1 VVAAAGGAPVADRA
15 AADETPTR
23 PPGLYQITGR
33 VRLHQPVVEISGIT
47 NAQQISW
54 AGPSQSVASFSS
66 FEEFHAPWHMA
77 RISVTGG
84 QLEAVSV
91 APVDFSSWRGTS
103 TGKPRGSRSGRTG
116 SAPARCRA

>member
-1 VVAAAGGAPVADRA
+1 MDRRLFLKLCGLSAVGAAAGGVPVVAQVT
-15 AADETPTR
+15 ADETPTR

-66 FEEFHAPWHMA
+66 FEQFDAPW
-77 RISVTGG
+77 RLPRVTVNGG
-84 QLEAVSV
+84 RLEALSV
-91 APVDFSSWRGTS
+91 VPVDFS
-103 TGKPRGSRSGRTG
+103 
-116 SAPARCRA
+116 

>member
-1 VVAAAGGAPVADRA
+1 MPVAAQVAGV
-15 AADETPTR
+15 ETPTR

-54 AGPSQSVASFSS
+54 AGTSPSVASFSS
-66 FEEFHAPWHMA
+66 FEEFHSPWPMP
-77 RISVTGG
+77 RITVTGG

-91 APVDFSSWRGTS
+91 VPVDFS
-103 TGKPRGSRSGRTG
+103 
-116 SAPARCRA
+116 